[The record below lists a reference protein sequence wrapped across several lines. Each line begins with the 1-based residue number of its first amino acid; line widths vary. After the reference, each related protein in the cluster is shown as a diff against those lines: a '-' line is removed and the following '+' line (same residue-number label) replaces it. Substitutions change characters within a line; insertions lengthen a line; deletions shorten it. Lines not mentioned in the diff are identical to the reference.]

1 MGRYNMERKK
11 PLEDIVVLDFTRVL
25 AGPYCAMILANLG
38 AKIIKVERP
47 ETGDDSRSFGPYKN
61 GQSAYFVSLNRGK
74 KSIAIDLKK
83 SEGKQIIKELTK
95 VSDVFLENF
104 RPGTTRKLGL
114 SYDVLSKINPRVIYA
129 AVSGFGH
136 SGPYSERP
144 AYDMIAQAL
153 GGIMSI
159 TGQPGGEPT
168 RVGSSIGDIIAGMF
182 GAIGI
187 ISAIYERVFTG
198 KGQMVD
204 VAMLDGQVAVLEN
217 AIARYAISGEV
228 PGPIGSRH
236 PSITPFGGFKT
247 KDSWIIIACGNQA
260 IWERFCKVVNREDLL
275 EVEEFKTNE
284 KRTENY
290 QKIKPILGEIIIQ
303 KTTEEWLKIFESGS
317 VPASAI
323 NTVDK
328 LFNDPQVKARKMI
341 IQIEQPGMGKIYV
354 AGNPIKLS
362 TLTEEI
368 VTDPAPKIGEHTD
381 EILQSFLNY
390 DDAKINE
397 LKKQKVI
404 F

>member
-1 MGRYNMERKK
+1 MERKK
-11 PLEDIVVLDFTRVL
+11 PLEDIVVLDLTRVL

-38 AKIIKVERP
+38 AKIVKVEKP
-47 ETGDDSRSFGPYKN
+47 DTGDDSRSFGPYKD

-83 SEGKQIIKELTK
+83 PEGKQIIKELTE
-95 VSDVFLENF
+95 VSDVVLENF
-104 RPGTTRKLGL
+104 RPGTMSKLGL
-114 SYDVLSKINPRVIYA
+114 SYDVLSKINARIIYA

-198 KGQMVD
+198 KGQVVD
-204 VAMLDGQVAVLEN
+204 VAMLDGQVAILEN
-217 AIARYAISGEV
+217 AIARYAINGEV

-247 KDSWIIIACGNQA
+247 KDSWVIITCGNQA
-260 IWERFCKVVNREDLL
+260 IWERFCQAVNREDLL

-290 QKIKPILGEIIIQ
+290 QKIKSVLDEITIQ
-303 KTTEEWLKIFESGS
+303 KTTEEWLKIFESAS

-328 LFNDPQVKARKMI
+328 LFSDPQVKARKMI
-341 IQIEQPGMGKIYV
+341 IETEQPGMGKIYV

-390 DDAKINE
+390 DDAKIKE
-397 LKKQKVI
+397 LRKQEIV

>member
-1 MGRYNMERKK
+1 
-11 PLEDIVVLDFTRVL
+11 
-25 AGPYCAMILANLG
+25 MILVNLG

-47 ETGDDSRSFGPYKN
+47 KTGDDSRSFGPYKN

-83 SEGKQIIKELTK
+83 PEGKQIIKELTK
-95 VSDVFLENF
+95 VSDVVLENF
-104 RPGTTRKLGL
+104 RSGTTRKLGL
-114 SYDVLSKINPRVIYA
+114 SYDVLGQINPRIIYA
-129 AVSGFGH
+129 AISGFGH

-144 AYDMIAQAL
+144 AYNMITQAL

-187 ISAIYERVFTG
+187 VSALYERVFTG
-198 KGQMVD
+198 RGLMVD

-217 AIARYAISGEV
+217 AIARYAINGEV

-247 KDSWIIIACGNQA
+247 KDSWVIIACGNQI

-290 QKIKPILGEIIIQ
+290 EKIKPILGEIIIQ
-303 KTTEEWLKIFESGS
+303 KTTEEWLKILEPGG

-323 NTVDK
+323 NSIDK
-328 LFNDPQVKARKMI
+328 LFNDP
-341 IQIEQPGMGKIYV
+341 
-354 AGNPIKLS
+354 
-362 TLTEEI
+362 
-368 VTDPAPKIGEHTD
+368 
-381 EILQSFLNY
+381 
-390 DDAKINE
+390 
-397 LKKQKVI
+397 
-404 F
+404 

>member
-1 MGRYNMERKK
+1 MERKK

-83 SEGKQIIKELTK
+83 PEGKQIIKELAK
-95 VSDVFLENF
+95 VSDVVLENF

-136 SGPYSERP
+136 SGPYSEKP

-168 RVGSSIGDIIAGMF
+168 RVGSSVGDIIAGMF

-217 AIARYAISGEV
+217 AIARYDISGEV

-247 KDSWIIIACGNQA
+247 KDSWVIIACGNQV

-290 QKIKPILGEIIIQ
+290 QKIKPVLDEIVIQ

-341 IQIEQPGMGKIYV
+341 IEAEQPGMGKMHL

-362 TLTEEI
+362 TVTEEV

-390 DDAKINE
+390 DDIRIDE
-397 LKKQKVI
+397 LKKQKII

>member
-1 MGRYNMERKK
+1 MERKK

-95 VSDVFLENF
+95 VSDVVLENF

-144 AYDMIAQAL
+144 AYDMLAQGM

-228 PGPIGSRH
+228 PGPLGSRH
-236 PSITPFGGFKT
+236 PSISPFGGFKT
-247 KDSWIIIACGNQA
+247 KDSWVIIACGNQI
-260 IWERFCKVVNREDLL
+260 IWERFCRAIGREDLM
-275 EVEEFKTNE
+275 EIPEFATND

-290 QKIKPILGEIIIQ
+290 KKLKPIMDEIVQQ
-303 KTTEEWLKIFESGS
+303 KTTQKWLELLEKHNVPSG
-317 VPASAI
+317 PI
-323 NTVDK
+323 NTIDK
-328 LFNDPQVKARKMI
+328 LFDDPQVKSRNMLIKA
-341 IQIEQPGMGKIYV
+341 EQPGMGTIYV

-362 TLTEEI
+362 TLKEEA
-368 VTDPAPKIGEHTD
+368 VTDPAPNIGEHTD

-390 DDAKINE
+390 DDAKIKE

>member
-1 MGRYNMERKK
+1 MERKK
-11 PLEDIVVLDFTRVL
+11 PLEDIVVLDLTRVL

-38 AKIIKVERP
+38 AKLIKVERP
-47 ETGDDSRSFGPYKN
+47 KTGDDSRSFGPYKN

-83 SEGKQIIKELTK
+83 PEGKQIIKELAK
-95 VSDVFLENF
+95 VSDVVLENF

-114 SYDVLSKINPRVIYA
+114 SYDVLCKINPRLIYA

-144 AYDMIAQAL
+144 AYDMLAQGM

-187 ISAIYERVFTG
+187 ISAIYERGFTG

-217 AIARYAISGEV
+217 AIARYAINGEV
-228 PGPIGSRH
+228 PGPLGSRH
-236 PSITPFGGFKT
+236 PSISPFGGFKT
-247 KDSWIIIACGNQA
+247 KDSWVIIACGNQI
-260 IWERFCKVVNREDLL
+260 IWERFCGAIGREDLM
-275 EVEEFKTNE
+275 EIPEFATND

-290 QKIKPILGEIIIQ
+290 KKLKPIMDEIVQQ
-303 KTTEEWLKIFESGS
+303 KTTQEWLELLEKHHVPSG
-317 VPASAI
+317 PI
-323 NTVDK
+323 NTIDK
-328 LFNDPQVKARKMI
+328 LFDDPQVKSRNMLIKA
-341 IQIEQPGMGKIYV
+341 EQPGMGTIYV

-362 TLTEEI
+362 TLKEEA

-381 EILQSFLNY
+381 EILKNFLNY
-390 DDAKINE
+390 DDARIDE

>member
-1 MGRYNMERKK
+1 
-11 PLEDIVVLDFTRVL
+11 
-25 AGPYCAMILANLG
+25 
-38 AKIIKVERP
+38 
-47 ETGDDSRSFGPYKN
+47 
-61 GQSAYFVSLNRGK
+61 
-74 KSIAIDLKK
+74 
-83 SEGKQIIKELTK
+83 
-95 VSDVFLENF
+95 
-104 RPGTTRKLGL
+104 
-114 SYDVLSKINPRVIYA
+114 
-129 AVSGFGH
+129 
-136 SGPYSERP
+136 
-144 AYDMIAQAL
+144 
-153 GGIMSI
+153 MSI
-159 TGQPGGEPT
+159 TGLPGGEPI

-187 ISAIYERVFTG
+187 ISALYERVFTR

-217 AIARYAISGEV
+217 AITRYAITGEV

-247 KDSWIIIACGNQA
+247 KDSWVIIACGNQA
-260 IWERFCKVVNREDLL
+260 IWERFCKVVGREDLL
-275 EVEEFKTNE
+275 EVEEFKTND

-290 QKIKPILGEIIIQ
+290 DKIKPILDEIIIQ
-303 KTTEEWLKIFESGS
+303 KTTEEWLKILEPNG

-323 NTVDK
+323 NSIDK

-341 IQIEQPGMGKIYV
+341 IQTEQPDMGKIHV

-362 TLTEEI
+362 TLTEEV
-368 VTDPAPKIGEHTD
+368 VTEPAPKIGEHTD

-390 DDAKINE
+390 NATKINE

>member
-1 MGRYNMERKK
+1 MERKK
-11 PLEDIVVLDFTRVL
+11 PLEDIVVLDLTRVL
-25 AGPYCAMILANLG
+25 AGPYCSMILANLG

-47 ETGDDSRSFGPYKN
+47 QTGDDSRSFGPYKN

-74 KSIAIDLKK
+74 KSIAIDLKQP
-83 SEGKQIIKELTK
+83 EGKQIIKELTK
-95 VSDVFLENF
+95 VSDVVLENF
-104 RPGTTRKLGL
+104 RPGTIRKLGL

-136 SGPYSERP
+136 TGPYSEKP
-144 AYDMIAQAL
+144 AYDIIAQAL

-187 ISAIYERVFTG
+187 IAALYERVFTG

-217 AIARYAISGEV
+217 AIARYAITGEV
-228 PGPIGSRH
+228 PGPTGSRH

-247 KDSWIIIACGNQA
+247 KDSWVIIACGNQT
-260 IWERFCKVVNREDLL
+260 IWERFCKVVGREDLL
-275 EVEEFKTNE
+275 EVEEFKTND

-290 QKIKPILGEIIIQ
+290 EKIKPILDEIVIQ
-303 KTTEEWLKIFESGS
+303 KTTEEWLKILEPSG
-317 VPASAI
+317 VPVSAI
-323 NTVDK
+323 NSVDK

-341 IQIEQPGMGKIYV
+341 IETEQPSMGKIYV

-362 TLTEEI
+362 TLTEEA
-368 VTDPAPKIGEHTD
+368 VTEPAPKIGEHTV
-381 EILQSFLNY
+381 EILKTYLNY
-390 DDAKINE
+390 TDVKINE
-397 LKKQKVI
+397 LRKKQII

>member
-1 MGRYNMERKK
+1 MERKK

-47 ETGDDSRSFGPYKN
+47 YTGDDSRSFGPYKD

-83 SEGKQIIKELTK
+83 PEGKQIIKELTE
-95 VSDVFLENF
+95 VSDVVLENF
-104 RPGTTRKLGL
+104 RPGTMKKLGL
-114 SYDVLSKINPRVIYA
+114 SYDVLSKINPRIIYA

-136 SGPYSERP
+136 SGPYSQRP

-198 KGQMVD
+198 KGQIVD

-217 AIARYAISGEV
+217 AIARYAINGEV

-247 KDSWIIIACGNQA
+247 KDSWVIIACGNQA
-260 IWERFCKVVNREDLL
+260 IWERFCQAVNRGDLL

-290 QKIKPILGEIIIQ
+290 EKIKPILNEITIQ
-303 KTTEEWLKIFESGS
+303 KTTKEWLKIFESAS

-341 IQIEQPGMGKIYV
+341 IETEQPGMGKIYV

-362 TLTEEI
+362 TLTEEL
-368 VTDPAPKIGEHTD
+368 VTDPAPRIGEHTD
-381 EILQSFLNY
+381 EILQSLLNY
-390 DDAKINE
+390 DDTRISQ
-397 LKKQKVI
+397 LKKQEIV

>member
-1 MGRYNMERKK
+1 MERKK
-11 PLEDIVVLDFTRVL
+11 PLEDIVVLDLTRVL

-74 KSIAIDLKK
+74 KSIALDLKK
-83 SEGKQIIKELTK
+83 PEGKQIIKELAK
-95 VSDVFLENF
+95 VSDVVLENF

-114 SYDVLSKINPRVIYA
+114 SYDVLCKINPRVIYA

-198 KGQMVD
+198 IGQMVD

-217 AIARYAISGEV
+217 AIVRYAISGEV
-228 PGPIGSRH
+228 PGPLGSRH

-247 KDSWIIIACGNQA
+247 KDSWVIIACGNQA
-260 IWERFCKVVNREDLL
+260 IWEKFCKAVDREELL
-275 EVEEFKTNE
+275 EVEEFETNE
-284 KRTENY
+284 KRTKNY
-290 QKIKPILGEIIIQ
+290 QKIKPILDKITIQ

-341 IQIEQPGMGKIYV
+341 IQTEQPGMGKIYV

-362 TLTEEI
+362 TLTEEV
-368 VTDPAPKIGEHTD
+368 VTGPAPKIGEHTD

-390 DDAKINE
+390 DNAKINE

>member
-1 MGRYNMERKK
+1 MERKK
-11 PLEDIVVLDFTRVL
+11 PLEDIVVLDLTRVL
-25 AGPYCAMILANLG
+25 AGPYCSMILANLG

-83 SEGKQIIKELTK
+83 PEGKQIIKELAK
-95 VSDVFLENF
+95 VSDVVLENF
-104 RPGTTRKLGL
+104 RPGTMRKLGL
-114 SYDVLSKINPRVIYA
+114 SYDVLNKINSRIVYA

-136 SGPYSERP
+136 TGPYSEKP

-187 ISAIYERVFTG
+187 IAALYERVFTC

-247 KDSWIIIACGNQA
+247 KNSWVIIACGNQA
-260 IWERFCKVVNREDLL
+260 IWEKFCKAVDREDLL

-290 QKIKPILGEIIIQ
+290 EKIKPILDEIILQ
-303 KTTEEWLKIFESGS
+303 KTTEEWLKILESNG
-317 VPASAI
+317 VPSSAI

-328 LFNDPQVKARKMI
+328 LFNDLQVKARKMI
-341 IQIEQPGMGKIYV
+341 IETEQPDMGKIHV

-362 TLTEEI
+362 TLTEEV
-368 VTDPAPKIGEHTD
+368 VTDPAPKIGEHTV
-381 EILQSFLNY
+381 EILKTYLNY
-390 DDAKINE
+390 TDVKINE
-397 LKKQKVI
+397 LRKKQII

>member
-1 MGRYNMERKK
+1 MERKK
-11 PLEDIVVLDFTRVL
+11 PLEDIVILDLTRVL

-83 SEGKQIIKELTK
+83 PEGKQIIKELTK
-95 VSDVFLENF
+95 VSDVVLENF

-136 SGPYSERP
+136 SGPYSEKP

-182 GAIGI
+182 GVIGI
-187 ISAIYERVFTG
+187 ISAIYERMFTG

-217 AIARYAISGEV
+217 AIARYAINGEV

-247 KDSWIIIACGNQA
+247 KDSWVIIACGNQA

-290 QKIKPILGEIIIQ
+290 EKIKPILGKIIVK

-341 IQIEQPGMGKIYV
+341 IQAEQPGMGKIYV

-362 TLTEEI
+362 TLTEEV
-368 VTDPAPKIGEHTD
+368 VTEAAPNIGEHTD
-381 EILQSFLNY
+381 EILQNFLNY

>member
-1 MGRYNMERKK
+1 MERKK
-11 PLEDIVVLDFTRVL
+11 PLEDIVVLDLTRVL

-38 AKIIKVERP
+38 AKLIKVERL

-83 SEGKQIIKELTK
+83 PEGKQIMKELAK
-95 VSDVFLENF
+95 VSDVVLENF

-114 SYDVLSKINPRVIYA
+114 SYDVLCKINPRVIYA

-136 SGPYSERP
+136 SGPYSEKP

-187 ISAIYERVFTG
+187 ISAIYERIFTG
-198 KGQMVD
+198 RGQMVD

-228 PGPIGSRH
+228 LGPLGSRH
-236 PSITPFGGFKT
+236 PSISPFGGFKT
-247 KDSWIIIACGNQA
+247 RDSWVIIACGNQI
-260 IWERFCKVVNREDLL
+260 IWERFCRAIGREDLM
-275 EVEEFKTNE
+275 EIPEFATND

-290 QKIKPILGEIIIQ
+290 KKLKPIMDEIVQQ
-303 KTTEEWLKIFESGS
+303 KTTQEWLEVLEKHN
-317 VPASAI
+317 VPSCSI
-323 NTVDK
+323 NTIDK
-328 LFNDPQVKARKMI
+328 LFDDPQVKSRNMLIKA
-341 IQIEQPGMGKIYV
+341 EQPGMGTIYV

-362 TLTEEI
+362 TLKEEA
-368 VTDPAPKIGEHTD
+368 VTDPAPKIGEHTS
-381 EILQSFLNY
+381 EILQNFLNY
-390 DDAKINE
+390 DDAKIDE

>member
-1 MGRYNMERKK
+1 MERKK
-11 PLEDIVVLDFTRVL
+11 PLEDIVVLDLTRVL

-38 AKIIKVERP
+38 AKLIKVERP
-47 ETGDDSRSFGPYKN
+47 KTGDDSRSFGPYKN

-83 SEGKQIIKELTK
+83 PEGKQIIKELAK
-95 VSDVFLENF
+95 VSDVVLENF

-114 SYDVLSKINPRVIYA
+114 SYDVLSKINPRLIYA

-144 AYDMIAQAL
+144 AYDMLAQGM

-187 ISAIYERVFTG
+187 ISAIYERGFTG

-217 AIARYAISGEV
+217 AIARYAINGEV
-228 PGPIGSRH
+228 PGPLGSRH
-236 PSITPFGGFKT
+236 PSISPFGGFKT
-247 KDSWIIIACGNQA
+247 KDSWVIIACGNQI
-260 IWERFCKVVNREDLL
+260 IWERFCGAIGREDLM
-275 EVEEFKTNE
+275 EIPEFATND

-290 QKIKPILGEIIIQ
+290 KKLKPIMDEIVQQ
-303 KTTEEWLKIFESGS
+303 KTTQEWLELLEKHNVPSG
-317 VPASAI
+317 PI
-323 NTVDK
+323 NTIDK
-328 LFNDPQVKARKMI
+328 LFDDPQVKSRNMLIKA
-341 IQIEQPGMGKIYV
+341 EQPGMGTIYV

-362 TLTEEI
+362 TLKEEA

-381 EILQSFLNY
+381 EILKNFLNY
-390 DDAKINE
+390 DDARIDE

>member
-1 MGRYNMERKK
+1 MKRKK
-11 PLEDIVVLDFTRVL
+11 PLEDIVVLDLTRVL
-25 AGPYCAMILANLG
+25 AGPYCSMILANLG

-47 ETGDDSRSFGPYKN
+47 ETGDDARSFGPYKN

-83 SEGKQIIKELTK
+83 PEGKQIIKELTK
-95 VSDVFLENF
+95 VSDVVLENF
-104 RPGTTRKLGL
+104 RPGTMRKLGL
-114 SYDVLSKINPRVIYA
+114 SYDVLNKINSRIVYA

-136 SGPYSERP
+136 TGPYSEKP

-187 ISAIYERVFTG
+187 ITALYERVFTC

-247 KDSWIIIACGNQA
+247 KNSWVIIACGNQA
-260 IWERFCKVVNREDLL
+260 IWEKFCKAVDREDLL

-290 QKIKPILGEIIIQ
+290 EKIKPILDEIILQ
-303 KTTEEWLKIFESGS
+303 KTTEEWLKILESNG
-317 VPASAI
+317 VPSSAI

-341 IQIEQPGMGKIYV
+341 IETEQPDMGKIHV

-362 TLTEEI
+362 TLTEEV
-368 VTDPAPKIGEHTD
+368 VTDPAPKIGEHTV
-381 EILQSFLNY
+381 EILKTYLNY
-390 DDAKINE
+390 TDVKINE
-397 LKKQKVI
+397 LRKKQII

>member
-1 MGRYNMERKK
+1 MKRKK
-11 PLEDIVVLDFTRVL
+11 PLEDIVVLDLTRVL
-25 AGPYCAMILANLG
+25 AGPYCSMILANLG

-83 SEGKQIIKELTK
+83 PEGRQIIKELTK
-95 VSDVFLENF
+95 VSDIVLENF
-104 RPGTTRKLGL
+104 RPGTMRKLGL
-114 SYDVLSKINPRVIYA
+114 PYDVLSKINPRVIYA

-136 SGPYSERP
+136 TGPYSVKP

-187 ISAIYERVFTG
+187 IAALYERVFTC

-247 KDSWIIIACGNQA
+247 KNSWVIIACGNQA
-260 IWERFCKVVNREDLL
+260 IWEKFCKAVDREDLL

-290 QKIKPILGEIIIQ
+290 EKIKPILDEIILQ
-303 KTTEEWLKIFESGS
+303 KTTEEWLKILESNG
-317 VPASAI
+317 VPSSAI

-341 IQIEQPGMGKIYV
+341 IETEQPDMGKIHV

-362 TLTEEI
+362 TLTEEV
-368 VTDPAPKIGEHTD
+368 VTDPAPKIGEHTV
-381 EILQSFLNY
+381 EILKTYLNY
-390 DDAKINE
+390 TD
-397 LKKQKVI
+397 
-404 F
+404 

>member
-1 MGRYNMERKK
+1 MERKK
-11 PLEDIVVLDFTRVL
+11 PLEDIVVLDLTRVL

-38 AKIIKVERP
+38 AKLIKVERP
-47 ETGDDSRSFGPYKN
+47 KTGDDSRSFGPYKN

-83 SEGKQIIKELTK
+83 PEGKQIIKELAK
-95 VSDVFLENF
+95 VSDVVLENF

-114 SYDVLSKINPRVIYA
+114 SYDVLSKINPRIIYA

-144 AYDMIAQAL
+144 AYDMLAQGM

-228 PGPIGSRH
+228 PGPLGSRH
-236 PSITPFGGFKT
+236 PSISPFGGFKT
-247 KDSWIIIACGNQA
+247 KDSWVIIACGNQI
-260 IWERFCKVVNREDLL
+260 IWERFCR
-275 EVEEFKTNE
+275 
-284 KRTENY
+284 
-290 QKIKPILGEIIIQ
+290 
-303 KTTEEWLKIFESGS
+303 
-317 VPASAI
+317 AI
-323 NTVDK
+323 G
-328 LFNDPQVKARKMI
+328 RK
-341 IQIEQPGMGKIYV
+341 
-354 AGNPIKLS
+354 
-362 TLTEEI
+362 
-368 VTDPAPKIGEHTD
+368 
-381 EILQSFLNY
+381 
-390 DDAKINE
+390 
-397 LKKQKVI
+397 
-404 F
+404 

>member
-1 MGRYNMERKK
+1 MKRKK
-11 PLEDIVVLDFTRVL
+11 PLEDIVVLDLTRVL
-25 AGPYCAMILANLG
+25 AGPYCSMILANLG

-47 ETGDDSRSFGPYKN
+47 ETGDDTRSFGPYKN

-83 SEGKQIIKELTK
+83 PEGKQIIKELTK
-95 VSDVFLENF
+95 VSDVVLENF
-104 RPGTTRKLGL
+104 RPGTMRKLGL
-114 SYDVLSKINPRVIYA
+114 SYDVLNKINSRIVYA

-136 SGPYSERP
+136 TGPYSEKP

-187 ISAIYERVFTG
+187 IAALYERVFTC

-247 KDSWIIIACGNQA
+247 KNSWVIIACGNQA
-260 IWERFCKVVNREDLL
+260 IWEKFCKAVDREDLL

-284 KRTENY
+284 KRTKNY
-290 QKIKPILGEIIIQ
+290 EKIKPILDEITIQ
-303 KTTEEWLKIFESGS
+303 KTTEEWLKIFESNG
-317 VPASAI
+317 VPSSAI

-341 IQIEQPGMGKIYV
+341 IETEQPDMGKIHV

-362 TLTEEI
+362 TLTEEV
-368 VTDPAPKIGEHTD
+368 VTDPAPKIGEHTV
-381 EILQSFLNY
+381 EILKTYLNY
-390 DDAKINE
+390 TDVKINE
-397 LKKQKVI
+397 LRKKQII

>member
-1 MGRYNMERKK
+1 MERKK
-11 PLEDIVVLDFTRVL
+11 PLEDIVVLDLTRVL
-25 AGPYCAMILANLG
+25 AGPYCSMILANLG
-38 AKIIKVERP
+38 AKIIKVEKP
-47 ETGDDSRSFGPYKN
+47 KTGDDSRSFGPYKN

-83 SEGKQIIKELTK
+83 PEGKQIIKELTK
-95 VSDVFLENF
+95 VSDVVLENF

-114 SYDVLSKINPRVIYA
+114 SYDVLCKINPRVIYA

-136 SGPYSERP
+136 SGPYSEKP

-182 GAIGI
+182 GTIGI
-187 ISAIYERVFTG
+187 ISALYERVFTG

-217 AIARYAISGEV
+217 AIARYAINGEV

-247 KDSWIIIACGNQA
+247 KDSWVIIACGNQA

-290 QKIKPILGEIIIQ
+290 EKIKPILGEIIIQ

-341 IQIEQPGMGKIYV
+341 IQTEQPGMGKIYV

-362 TLTEEI
+362 TLTDEV
-368 VTDPAPKIGEHTD
+368 VTEPAPKIGEHTV

-397 LKKQKVI
+397 LKKQEVI

>member
-1 MGRYNMERKK
+1 MKRKK
-11 PLEDIVVLDFTRVL
+11 PLEDIVVLDLTRVL
-25 AGPYCAMILANLG
+25 AGPYCSMILANLG

-47 ETGDDSRSFGPYKN
+47 ETGDDARSFGPYKN

-83 SEGKQIIKELTK
+83 PEGKQIIKELTK
-95 VSDVFLENF
+95 VSDVVIENF
-104 RPGTTRKLGL
+104 KPGTMRKLGL
-114 SYDVLSKINPRVIYA
+114 SYDVLNKINSRIVYA

-136 SGPYSERP
+136 TGPYSEKP

-187 ISAIYERVFTG
+187 IAALYEKVFTG

-204 VAMLDGQVAVLEN
+204 IAMLDGQVAVLEN

-247 KDSWIIIACGNQA
+247 KNSWVIIACGNQA
-260 IWERFCKVVNREDLL
+260 IWEKFCKAVDREDLL

-290 QKIKPILGEIIIQ
+290 EKIKPILDEIILQ
-303 KTTEEWLKIFESGS
+303 KTTEEWLKILESNG
-317 VPASAI
+317 VPSSAI

-341 IQIEQPGMGKIYV
+341 IETEQPDMGKIYV

-362 TLTEEI
+362 TLTEEV
-368 VTDPAPKIGEHTD
+368 VTDPAPKIGEHTV
-381 EILQSFLNY
+381 EILKTYLNY
-390 DDAKINE
+390 TDVKINE
-397 LKKQKVI
+397 LRKKQII

>member
-1 MGRYNMERKK
+1 MERKK
-11 PLEDIVVLDFTRVL
+11 PLEDIVVLDLTRVL

-38 AKIIKVERP
+38 AKMIKVERP
-47 ETGDDSRSFGPYKN
+47 KTGDDSRSFGPYKN

-95 VSDVFLENF
+95 VSDVVLENF
-104 RPGTTRKLGL
+104 RPGTMRKLGL
-114 SYDVLSKINPRVIYA
+114 SYDVLGKINPRIIYA

-136 SGPYSERP
+136 TGPYSEKP

-187 ISAIYERVFTG
+187 ISALYERVFTG

-217 AIARYAISGEV
+217 AIARYAITGEV
-228 PGPIGSRH
+228 PGPLGSRH
-236 PSITPFGGFKT
+236 PSISPFGGFKT
-247 KDSWIIIACGNQA
+247 KDSWVIIACGNQI
-260 IWERFCKVVNREDLL
+260 IWEKFCRAIDREDLI
-275 EVEEFKTNE
+275 EIPEFATNE

-290 QKIKPILGEIIIQ
+290 QKLRPIMDKIVQQ
-303 KTTEEWLKIFESGS
+303 KTTQEWLELLEKHN
-317 VPASAI
+317 VPSSPI
-323 NTVDK
+323 NTIDK
-328 LFNDPQVKARKMI
+328 LFDHPQVKNRNMLVKA
-341 IQIEQPGMGKIYV
+341 EQPRMGTIYV

-362 TLTEEI
+362 TLKEEV

-381 EILQSFLNY
+381 EILKTFLNY
-390 DDAKINE
+390 DDARISE
-397 LKKQKVI
+397 LKAKNVI

>member
-1 MGRYNMERKK
+1 MERKK
-11 PLEDIVVLDFTRVL
+11 PLEDIVVLDLTRVL
-25 AGPYCAMILANLG
+25 AGPYCAMVLANLG
-38 AKIIKVERP
+38 AKLIKVERP
-47 ETGDDSRSFGPYKN
+47 KTGDDSRSFGPYKN

-83 SEGKQIIKELTK
+83 PEGKQIIKELAK
-95 VSDVFLENF
+95 VSDVVLENF

-114 SYDVLSKINPRVIYA
+114 SYDVLCKINPRVIYA

-144 AYDMIAQAL
+144 AYDMLAQGM

-228 PGPIGSRH
+228 LGPLGSRH
-236 PSITPFGGFKT
+236 PSISPFGGFKT
-247 KDSWIIIACGNQA
+247 RDSWVIIACGNQI
-260 IWERFCKVVNREDLL
+260 IWERFCRAIGREDLM
-275 EVEEFKTNE
+275 EIPEFATND

-290 QKIKPILGEIIIQ
+290 KKLKPIMDEIVQQ
-303 KTTEEWLKIFESGS
+303 KTTQEWLELLEKHNVPSG
-317 VPASAI
+317 PI
-323 NTVDK
+323 NTIDK
-328 LFNDPQVKARKMI
+328 LFDDPQVKSRNMLIKA
-341 IQIEQPGMGKIYV
+341 EQPGMGTIYV

-362 TLTEEI
+362 TLKEEA
-368 VTDPAPKIGEHTD
+368 VTDPAPNIGEHTD
-381 EILQSFLNY
+381 EILQGFLNY

-397 LKKQKVI
+397 LRKQEVI